1 MKHDI
6 KHLMFNYLVINEQ
19 ILDRQQIWQNRL
31 HQAITIFSL
40 TGQLTSGL
48 GEAVDMI
55 QLDFGKFFDM
65 ATHNILKRKTREM

>member
-55 QLDFGKFFDM
+55 QLDFGEIFDM